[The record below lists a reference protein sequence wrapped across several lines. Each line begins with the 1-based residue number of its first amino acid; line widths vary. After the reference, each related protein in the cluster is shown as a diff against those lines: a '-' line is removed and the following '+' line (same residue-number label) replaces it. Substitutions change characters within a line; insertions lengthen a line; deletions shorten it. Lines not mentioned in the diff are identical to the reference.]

1 MKLNNKGV
9 LSVEITKVTTIPQK
23 WMEKSHAQ
31 KNFGLEDRQST
42 FQKLLKEFKEG
53 EYSDGYLSPTYKVV
67 LIDIDMFEEF
77 LRKREERKFR

>member
-1 MKLNNKGV
+1 VDGK
-9 LSVEITKVTTIPQK
+9 ITRT
-23 WMEKSHAQ
+23 

-67 LIDIDMFEEF
+67 LIDIDMFEKF

>member
-1 MKLNNKGV
+1 MEV
-9 LSVEITKVTTIPQK
+9 LTTVPTKQK